1 MREHREI
8 HGKLLR
14 KRHIGAAHGLQPG
27 DAAPVPRGAVAQARG
42 KHRQGAL
49 ADSESAL
56 LLGSSA
62 KDLLHHDLDAL
73 VGWMLNES

>member
-1 MREHREI
+1 
-8 HGKLLR
+8 
-14 KRHIGAAHGLQPG
+14 
-27 DAAPVPRGAVAQARG
+27 V
-42 KHRQGAL
+42 GAL